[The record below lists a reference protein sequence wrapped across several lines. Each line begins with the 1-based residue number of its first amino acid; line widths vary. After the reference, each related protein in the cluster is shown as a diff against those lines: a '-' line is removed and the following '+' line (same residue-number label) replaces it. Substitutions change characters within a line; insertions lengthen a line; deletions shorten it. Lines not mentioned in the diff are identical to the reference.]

1 MPSSGLDVRFFF
13 CTTINIPLEDIMP
26 HWIRLL
32 CLSNLMKHI
41 TLGPRGLHAQ
51 INQVDESTFSLRIG
65 TSESEPQRKLK
76 IWIKE

>member
-1 MPSSGLDVRFFF
+1 
-13 CTTINIPLEDIMP
+13 MP

-76 IWIKE
+76 I